1 VGFPQLIPH
10 ASADAIDL
18 LVKLL
23 KYDAAERITA
33 REAMRHAY
41 FRDIREN
48 EVKKLTNGSING
60 IDGVKNEVNS
70 NASVVSTQ
78 SKANGSNIP
87 GTYSLTHSL
96 PYFLTHSPTHSLT

>member
-33 REAMRHAY
+33 REAMRS
-41 FRDIREN
+41 E
-48 EVKKLTNGSING
+48 KINKW
-60 IDGVKNEVNS
+60 INKWYRWCE
-70 NASVVSTQ
+70 
-78 SKANGSNIP
+78 K
-87 GTYSLTHSL
+87 
-96 PYFLTHSPTHSLT
+96 